1 MAENKIPAKEN
12 AAPFKDPKEPFDP
25 GVKVDAGEDY
35 YLKQAA
41 ASLNESDETESTGY
55 GQLEDQPLEHVHV
68 KDTTQQEENAEEAAD
83 LPDDYVR
90 VAGRKEMQMPP
101 KKWDKVDE
109 ESDESFPASD
119 PPGNY

>member
-1 MAENKIPAKEN
+1 MVEKKIPAQEN
-12 AAPFKDPKEPFDP
+12 AASFKDPKSPSDP
-25 GVKVDAGEDY
+25 GVKVDAGEEHH
-35 YLKQAA
+35 LKQAA
-41 ASLNESDETESTGY
+41 ASLNEPDETDATGQ
-55 GQLEDQPLEHVHV
+55 GQREDQPLRHVN
-68 KDTTQQEENAEEAAD
+68 DTTQQEENAREAANV
-83 LPDDYVR
+83 PDDYIR

>member
-1 MAENKIPAKEN
+1 MAENKMPAKEN
-12 AAPFKDPKEPFDP
+12 AAPFKDPKGPLDP
-25 GVKVDAGEDY
+25 GVKADAGEDH

-41 ASLNESDETESTGY
+41 ASLNESDETGSAGY
-55 GQLEDQPLEHVHV
+55 GQPEEQPLGHV
-68 KDTTQQEENAEEAAD
+68 KDTTQQEESADEAAD

>member
-1 MAENKIPAKEN
+1 MMGKKVSESTKV
-12 AAPFKDPKEPFDP
+12 AALKDLKSPSNQ
-25 GVKVDAGEDY
+25 GVKIDADEEHH
-35 YLKQAA
+35 LKQVA
-41 ASLNESDETESTGY
+41 ASLNDAAQKDE
-55 GQLEDQPLEHVHV
+55 
-68 KDTTQQEENAEEAAD
+68 D
-83 LPDDYVR
+83 LGGVGTVADDYVR